1 MKLIAVFVHEMGHA
15 IMCWITGGSVKAIQ
29 VKMNE
34 GGVTKYTGGCRCL
47 IIPAGYLGGALFGGL
62 LVACSGNRIAST
74 TVACYFV
81 AMMLISLCYA
91 ENATMVIVT
100 LVFILITSG
109 FIFLEWFVFTP
120 LLPFVTLYYGV
131 FIGSFSVYDIYDDLI
146 TRTVEGSDA
155 HACHQLIPCCLPRCV
170 GVQFV
175 IIALALQAAGLYCAL
190 VWMTSTD

>member
-1 MKLIAVFVHEMGHA
+1 
-15 IMCWITGGSVKAIQ
+15 
-29 VKMNE
+29 MNE

-74 TVACYFV
+74 AVACYFV
-81 AMMLISLCYA
+81 AMMLISLCFA

-131 FIGSFSVYDIYDDLI
+131 FIGSFSVYDIYGKTQPSYPILFMIGPSPDLNLFSFRKDDLI

-155 HACHQLIPCCLPRCV
+155 HACHQIIPCCLPRCV
-170 GVQFV
+170 GVQFA

>member
-1 MKLIAVFVHEMGHA
+1 
-15 IMCWITGGSVKAIQ
+15 
-29 VKMNE
+29 MNE

-74 TVACYFV
+74 AVAGYFV
-81 AMMLISLCYA
+81 AMMLISLCFA

-131 FIGSFSVYDIYDDLI
+131 FIGSFSVYDIYGKTQPPYLSVNLWPVHSPDTI
-146 TRTVEGSDA
+146 RV
-155 HACHQLIPCCLPRCV
+155 HCLER
-170 GVQFV
+170 
-175 IIALALQAAGLYCAL
+175 
-190 VWMTSTD
+190 